1 MRRFF
6 NTIRSRIYLIV
17 FITLIPLIVFG
28 VYSAQE
34 EIESKSAET
43 NFKTIEFAQRMV
55 AEQGAWV
62 GRAHSLLDQ
71 FAQSGGVRDD
81 RSACSGVA
89 QSMIANNPSYTII
102 GIADSKGDIVCSWP
116 TSDTVVNIA
125 DRKYFKDATATGQ
138 FSSGEYVIG
147 RITGKASLHFA
158 VPIFSRD
165 GTTKEVLFVGIN
177 LSWLNEKLATS
188 YLPPN
193 AIVEVIAQDGTILA
207 HYPDKPDY
215 VGQKHPEDP
224 AVQASF
230 LIDHGEV
237 YEGIDHDG
245 VLRIYATRDFFT
257 TNEGQHAHIAI
268 GVPKSFIYQD
278 IYDHVADEII
288 LIVSMILVV
297 LFMTHMLVRKLIV
310 GNARQIALAAQT
322 INRGKYGSILDVSMI
337 LEELRP
343 AAEAFN
349 DMSKGL
355 QQRSREL
362 TETKKEFGNLI
373 KGSVEVF
380 FSLSPDGTVTSL
392 NDAFITLT
400 GWKPS
405 DWVGKP
411 FIGLVH
417 PDDRAFAIE
426 TFKKQITHQI
436 TPIYRLRVLTNRG
449 TDTYVTGE
457 FNAGA
462 SVKNGKVVGVVG
474 IARDITS
481 QLDAEKKIA
490 ALNDLRNTFI
500 QIVSHQLRT
509 PLNAIR
515 WNLETLLA
523 EELGKLRQSQK
534 DFIRVTLGAD
544 VEVIDRI
551 HEFLTALDIEEGRA
565 NFNPEDVALQSLI
578 KDVMPTYEQ
587 KAKLKSVKLTYVP
600 SRKAVPKLK
609 IDQAK
614 MRTVLEL
621 LIDNAIT
628 YTPQGGNVTIT
639 LSANGRIRLEVADT
653 GVGIPATDQEK
664 IFEKFF
670 RSSNAILV
678 KPDSSGL
685 GLYIAHYYVTK
696 QGGTIG
702 FTSSAEKGSVFWIEF
717 PL

>member
-1 MRRFF
+1 
-6 NTIRSRIYLIV
+6 
-17 FITLIPLIVFG
+17 
-28 VYSAQE
+28 
-34 EIESKSAET
+34 
-43 NFKTIEFAQRMV
+43 
-55 AEQGAWV
+55 
-62 GRAHSLLDQ
+62 
-71 FAQSGGVRDD
+71 
-81 RSACSGVA
+81 
-89 QSMIANNPSYTII
+89 
-102 GIADSKGDIVCSWP
+102 
-116 TSDTVVNIA
+116 
-125 DRKYFKDATATGQ
+125 
-138 FSSGEYVIG
+138 
-147 RITGKASLHFA
+147 
-158 VPIFSRD
+158 
-165 GTTKEVLFVGIN
+165 
-177 LSWLNEKLATS
+177 
-188 YLPPN
+188 
-193 AIVEVIAQDGTILA
+193 
-207 HYPDKPDY
+207 
-215 VGQKHPEDP
+215 
-224 AVQASF
+224 
-230 LIDHGEV
+230 
-237 YEGIDHDG
+237 
-245 VLRIYATRDFFT
+245 
-257 TNEGQHAHIAI
+257 
-268 GVPKSFIYQD
+268 
-278 IYDHVADEII
+278 
-288 LIVSMILVV
+288 
-297 LFMTHMLVRKLIV
+297 
-310 GNARQIALAAQT
+310 
-322 INRGKYGSILDVSMI
+322 
-337 LEELRP
+337 
-343 AAEAFN
+343 
-349 DMSKGL
+349 
-355 QQRSREL
+355 
-362 TETKKEFGNLI
+362 
-373 KGSVEVF
+373 
-380 FSLSPDGTVTSL
+380 
-392 NDAFITLT
+392 
-400 GWKPS
+400 
-405 DWVGKP
+405 
-411 FIGLVH
+411 
-417 PDDRAFAIE
+417 
-426 TFKKQITHQI
+426 
-436 TPIYRLRVLTNRG
+436 PIYRLRVLTNRG